1 MTATAS
7 LTPPAAAPPRTAR
20 TDSTALVVLCAVQL
34 LLVVDVSVVNIGLGA
49 LRRDLGVSTEATPW
63 VVAAYSLTYGGL
75 LLLGGRAGDLMGRR
89 RALQL
94 GVLVFGLAS
103 LLAGLAPST
112 AAVLA
117 ARAGQG
123 VGSALAAPA
132 VLALLATT
140 FPQPA
145 RRARAMALYAA
156 MSGAGAALGLVGGGL
171 LVQAVS
177 WRAVF
182 LINIPVVAGVLALA
196 PRVLRETPRRA
207 HGLAAP
213 SAVAVTGAATAL
225 SLALSRAA
233 TSGWGDALV
242 TGSLAAGALLA
253 VLLVLAERRAE
264 RPLVPT
270 TLLTDGRRVRAFL
283 LAFVVG
289 ATLLALLFLTT
300 QLRQGVHGTGAVL
313 TGLGFLPFSAAM
325 VTTSQLVGRGPAR
338 WRSTGGTVAGLLLAA
353 VGAAWL
359 AAQGPH
365 TGYLAGTSGPLV
377 LAGTGIGLV
386 FVPLTLAATA
396 GVDPRDTGVAGG
408 LLSTSQVLGGALGVA
423 AATVLAQPEGPSAA
437 QAVAGYDRAF
447 TWLAVTLA
455 AAGLAAAIRRR

>member
-7 LTPPAAAPPRTAR
+7 LTPAAAAPPRTAR

-112 AAVLA
+112 AVVLA

-242 TGSLAAGALLA
+242 TGSLAAAALLA

-270 TLLTDGRRVRAFL
+270 TLLTDGRVRAFL

-313 TGLGFLPFSAAM
+313 TGLGFLPFSAM
-325 VTTSQLVGRGPAR
+325 SLSDVPRRRSSQPC
-338 WRSTGGTVAGLLLAA
+338 A
-353 VGAAWL
+353 VLRTAERA
-359 AAQGPH
+359 
-365 TGYLAGTSGPLV
+365 PLV
-377 LAGTGIGLV
+377 TAETISE
-386 FVPLTLAATA
+386 LTNQRGNIAL
-396 GVDPRDTGVAGG
+396 P
-408 LLSTSQVLGGALGVA
+408 ST
-423 AATVLAQPEGPSAA
+423 
-437 QAVAGYDRAF
+437 YR
-447 TWLAVTLA
+447 
-455 AAGLAAAIRRR
+455 